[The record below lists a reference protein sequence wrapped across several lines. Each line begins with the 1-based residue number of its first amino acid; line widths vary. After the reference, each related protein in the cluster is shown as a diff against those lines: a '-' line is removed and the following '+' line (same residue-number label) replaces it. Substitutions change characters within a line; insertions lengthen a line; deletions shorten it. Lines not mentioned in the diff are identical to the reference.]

1 LPGKINFSSLS
12 FLPIQSDMSNEIG
25 VVGAGGWGTTLAKIL
40 ADKGEHVTLWC
51 HGADSF
57 QALVDRR
64 ENRTYLP
71 GVFLPSSIEITQ
83 VLDKAVENKSLVICA
98 VPSHAVRQVFSRII
112 SNFTSQTMLLC
123 GTKGLEEKSLY
134 TMGELL
140 LELFGD
146 ERREQL
152 AFLSGPTF
160 AMEVAKQL
168 PAAVTVAAYDEHVAG
183 SIQRILNTESL
194 RVYTSRDVIGIQMG
208 GVVKNVI
215 AIAAG
220 ISDGLS
226 LGQNARAA
234 LVTRGLAEMTRLA
247 VRMGADPMTLAGLP
261 GLGDL
266 ILTCTGDLSRNRTVG
281 LQIATGKSLQEITAS
296 TRGVAEGVRNTR
308 SLHSLAARLGVE
320 MPIVEQMHQVLYADK
335 KPADAVR
342 DLMQRSLKPEAG

>member
-1 LPGKINFSSLS
+1 
-12 FLPIQSDMSNEIG
+12 MSNEIG
-25 VVGAGGWGTTLAKIL
+25 VVGAGGWGTALAKLL

-57 QALVDRR
+57 RDLVDRR
-64 ENRTYLP
+64 ENRTYLA
-71 GVFLPSSIEITQ
+71 GVFLPPSIEVTQ

-98 VPSHAVRQVFSRII
+98 VPSHAVRQVFSQIA
-112 SNFTSQTMLLC
+112 FELAPQTMVLC
-123 GTKGLEEKSLY
+123 GTKGLEEGSLY

-146 ERREQL
+146 EHRNRL

-168 PAAVTVAAYDEHVAG
+168 PAAVTVAAYDEQVAG
-183 SIQRILNTESL
+183 SIQKILNTESL

-220 ISDGLS
+220 ISDGLR

-234 LVTRGLAEMTRLA
+234 LITRGLAEMTRLA

-281 LQIATGKSLQEITAS
+281 LQIASGKSLREITAS
-296 TRGVAEGVRNTR
+296 TRTVAEGVRNSR
-308 SLHSLAARLGVE
+308 SLQSLAARLRVE
-320 MPIVEQMHQVLYADK
+320 MPIVEQMHQVLYAGK

-342 DLMQRSLKPEAG
+342 DLMQRSLKPEVG

>member
-1 LPGKINFSSLS
+1 
-12 FLPIQSDMSNEIG
+12 MSNAIA
-25 VVGAGGWGTTLAKIL
+25 VVGAGGWGTALAKIL

-57 QALVDRR
+57 RDLVDRR

-71 GVFLPSSIEITQ
+71 GVLLPSSIEVTQ

-98 VPSHAVRQVFSRII
+98 VPSHTVRQVFAQIACKLA
-112 SNFTSQTMLLC
+112 SQTMVLC
-123 GTKGLEEKSLY
+123 GTKGLEEQSLY

-146 ERREQL
+146 ERRNQL

-168 PAAVTVAAYDEHVAG
+168 PAAVTVAAYDEQMAG
-183 SIQRILNTESL
+183 SIQRILSTESL
-194 RVYTSRDVIGIQMG
+194 RVYTSRDVIGIQIG

-234 LVTRGLAEMTRLA
+234 LITRGLAEMTRLA

-281 LQIATGKSLQEITAS
+281 LQIANGKSLQEIIAS
-296 TRGVAEGVRNTR
+296 TRTVAEGVRNSR
-308 SLHSLAARLGVE
+308 SLRSLAARLGIE
-320 MPIVEQMHQVLYADK
+320 MPIVEQMHQVLYAGK